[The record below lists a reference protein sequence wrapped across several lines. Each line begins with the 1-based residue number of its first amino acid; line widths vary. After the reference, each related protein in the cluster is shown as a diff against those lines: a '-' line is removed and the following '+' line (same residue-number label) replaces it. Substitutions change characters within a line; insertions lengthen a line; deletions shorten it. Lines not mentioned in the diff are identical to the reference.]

1 MKAIFYLAC
10 AAGLATASGLRAQR
24 PDSASA
30 ADSAARAA
38 VHPVNVTGYV
48 TTSYTYST
56 NANRDT
62 IVGRLYA
69 RRQSEFMLNVANVT
83 LERVAA
89 TDRMSAGF
97 HFEGWFGQNA
107 AVVKSTGLDLGANA
121 DIWQGFVVLNLPLSG
136 AGRYLQLKAGKMA
149 TLLGVE
155 VGEDVLNPNLGIG
168 SQDTFLE
175 PFTETGVELDAKL
188 SSHADVE
195 LRVSNGWDQVT
206 DVNTGKTV
214 MLRLGLT
221 PDDQTLI
228 AFTGYVG
235 PEQSNNTRNQRL
247 GVNAL
252 ISRKTTPASN
262 VSVQLDYG
270 QEDGAGSAGG
280 QAKWYAAGVWVTYDV
295 DPAATLALRADYM
308 NDRDGART
316 SGVLGF
322 PANAGQQLGSV
333 TATLN
338 VKSWDHALVRPEIR
352 YDHSSLSVFN
362 ASGAQLSFGVGFSYL
377 Y

>member
-10 AAGLATASGLRAQR
+10 AAGLASASGLRAQR

-30 ADSAARAA
+30 ADTAARAA

-56 NANRDT
+56 NAKHDT

-83 LERVAA
+83 LERVVA
-89 TDRMSAGF
+89 TNRMSAGF

-107 AVVKSTGLDLGANA
+107 AVVKSTGLDLGSNA
-121 DIWQGFVVLNLPLSG
+121 DIWQGFTVLNLPLSG
-136 AGRYLQLKAGKMA
+136 TDRYLQLKAGKMA
-149 TLLGVE
+149 TLMGVE
-155 VGEDVLNPNLGIG
+155 VGEDVLNPNLDVG
-168 SQDTFLE
+168 SQDIFLE

-188 SSHADVE
+188 SSHVDIE

-206 DVNTGKTV
+206 DLNTGKTIMV
-214 MLRLGLT
+214 RLGLT

-228 AFTGYVG
+228 AFTGYAG

-247 GVNAL
+247 GANAV
-252 ISRKTTPASN
+252 ISRKTTSASN

-270 QEDGAGSAGG
+270 REDGAGTAGG

-295 DPAATLALRADYM
+295 DPAATLAFRADYM
-308 NDRDGART
+308 NDREGART

-322 PANAGQQLGSV
+322 PSNAGQQLGSV

-362 ASGAQLSFGVGFSYL
+362 ASGAQLSVGVGFSYL

>member
-10 AAGLATASGLRAQR
+10 AAGLASASGLRAQR

-56 NANRDT
+56 NAKHDT

-107 AVVKSTGLDLGANA
+107 AVVKSTGLDLGSNA
-121 DIWQGFVVLNLPLSG
+121 DIWQGFTVLNFPLSG
-136 AGRYLQLKAGKMA
+136 TGRYLQLKAGKMA

-188 SSHADVE
+188 SSHVDVE

-206 DVNTGKTV
+206 DLNTGKTIMV
-214 MLRLGLT
+214 RLGLT

-247 GVNAL
+247 GANAL
-252 ISRKTTPASN
+252 ISRKTTSASN
-262 VSVQLDYG
+262 VSMQLDYG

>member
-38 VHPVNVTGYV
+38 VQPVNVTGYV

-56 NANRDT
+56 NTRHDT
-62 IVGRLYA
+62 IVGRLYG
-69 RRQSEFMLNVANVT
+69 RRQNEFMLNVANVT

-121 DIWQGFVVLNLPLSG
+121 DIWQGYVVFNAPLSG

-149 TLLGVE
+149 TLMGVE
-155 VGEDVLNPNLGIG
+155 VGEDILNPNLDIG
-168 SQDTFLE
+168 LQDIFVE

-188 SSHADVE
+188 SSRFDVE

-206 DVNTGKTV
+206 DLNTGKTI

-221 PDDQTLI
+221 PDDRTLI
-228 AFTGYVG
+228 AFTGSMG
-235 PEQSNNTRNQRL
+235 PEQPDNTSNQRL
-247 GVNAL
+247 AINAL
-252 ISRKTTPASN
+252 VSRKTTPASN
-262 VSVQLDYG
+262 VSAQLDYG
-270 QEDGAGSAGG
+270 QEDGAGLGGG
-280 QAKWYAAGVWVTYDV
+280 QAKWYAAGVWVTDDV
-295 DPAATLALRADYM
+295 SPSATLALRADYV

-316 SGVLGF
+316 SGVLGL
-322 PANAGQQLGSV
+322 PANSGQQLGSL

-338 VKSWDHALVRPEIR
+338 LKSWDHALVRPEIR
-352 YDHSSLSVFN
+352 YDHSNLNVFN
-362 ASGAQLSFGVGFSYL
+362 ASEARLSFGVGFSYL